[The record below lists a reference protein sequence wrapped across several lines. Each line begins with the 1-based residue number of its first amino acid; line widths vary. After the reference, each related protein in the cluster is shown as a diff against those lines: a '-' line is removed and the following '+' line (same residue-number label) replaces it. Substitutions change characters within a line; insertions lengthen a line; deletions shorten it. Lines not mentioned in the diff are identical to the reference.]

1 MKKLRTLIFILFSG
15 FISSNSHGQST
26 PIDFTHSIHRYFEK
40 LPQDPFSKFKRK
52 VESGIIK
59 LNFESEKKYLLSLLD
74 ELSISPHSQL
84 LVYSTTSLQLSR
96 ISPTN
101 PRAIYFTDDIYLG
114 YVPGGQIEIIG
125 IDPQLGAIP
134 YIFNLPKENDFKHPT
149 IHRSKRCMNCHA
161 SPDIGGAPGLL
172 IASVVPGPGGGSI
185 DAFRKKISGHGVPY
199 EERFGGWHIT
209 GQHPFIKTW
218 ANQTG
223 EMRDGNINKIPNP
236 PGKYFTW
243 EKYLTE
249 KSDLI
254 PHLLLEHQI
263 GFTNRCIATTY
274 KFREQA
280 ILNRDA
286 GNMIKVND
294 LIEEETQ
301 SLLSYILFKNEV
313 LLPENKINSETQY
326 VLDFENSNTSN
337 PKGKDLRKLNL
348 KTRLFNLRC
357 SYMIFSNSFT
367 GLPSVIKAYL
377 INELHF
383 ILSCDRNKIPP
394 AFSYLGNDERKEIK
408 QILSTSLIGF
418 PED

>member
-1 MKKLRTLIFILFSG
+1 MKKLRSLILISFSG
-15 FISSNSHGQST
+15 FISSISYGESAK
-26 PIDFTHSIHRYFEK
+26 IDFRHSIHRYLEK
-40 LPQDPFSKFKRK
+40 LPQDPFSNFKRK
-52 VESGIIK
+52 MESGIIK
-59 LNFESEKKYLLSLLD
+59 LNFGSEKKYLSSLLD
-74 ELSISPHSQL
+74 ELTISPHSQL

-149 IHRSKRCMNCHA
+149 IYRSKRCMNCHA

-172 IASVVPGPGGGSI
+172 IASVIPGDGGGSI

-199 EERFGGWHIT
+199 EKRFGGWHIT
-209 GQHPFIKTW
+209 GRHPFVETW
-218 ANQTG
+218 ANQIG
-223 EMRDGNINKIPNP
+223 EMRDGNILKIPNP

-243 EKYLTE
+243 DKYLTE

-263 GFTNRCIATTY
+263 GFTNRCIAITY
-274 KFREQA
+274 KFRELK
-280 ILNRDA
+280 ILNRDSI
-286 GNMIKVND
+286 NIN

-301 SLLSYILFKNEV
+301 SLLSYILFKNEA

-326 VLDFENSNTSN
+326 VLDFENSSTRNQ
-337 PKGKDLRKLNL
+337 KGKDLRKLNL

-357 SYMIFSNSFT
+357 SYMIFSNSFS
-367 GLPSVIKAYL
+367 GLPSVIKDCL
-377 INELHF
+377 INKLHL
-383 ILSCDRNKIPP
+383 ILSCDQKKIPP
-394 AFSYLGNDERKEIK
+394 AFSYLGNDERKIIK
-408 QILSTSLIGF
+408 QILSTSLPGF
-418 PED
+418 PVD